1 MSRIIRAAQ
10 IDFSDLASAAVVSE
24 NLRFVLPVPPLEGG
38 GELLVGPDGETL
50 TDRDGAAIEGRGI
63 VFFDPDDQSWE
74 VAPGDGTGV
83 LLFSPITRE
92 QGAKLGAYIATL
104 APNPRNLRL
113 EQLKAVIRFVIEE
126 LRLRSAYSSTRAY
139 VAEAMAAA
147 GKLRSGSGL
156 HQRKRDI
163 CRAVHIAG
171 KGSFLGPAA
180 SPQRFAD
187 GVVIVKHG
195 DSVRAVQPISFE
207 ANYQFLDGRPARM
220 AELPTQA
227 P

>member
-1 MSRIIRAAQ
+1 MGCTARTLSPCLTITTPSAKRCGEAAGPRNEPLPAMWTARQMSR
-10 IDFSDLASAAVVSE
+10 
-24 NLRFVLPVPPLEGG
+24 
-38 GELLVGPDGETL
+38 
-50 TDRDGAAIEGRGI
+50 
-63 VFFDPDDQSWE
+63 
-74 VAPGDGTGV
+74 
-83 LLFSPITRE
+83 
-92 QGAKLGAYIATL
+92 
-104 APNPRNLRL
+104 
-113 EQLKAVIRFVIEE
+113 
-126 LRLRSAYSSTRAY
+126 
-139 VAEAMAAA
+139 
-147 GKLRSGSGL
+147 L

-220 AELPTQA
+220 AELPTQ
-227 P
+227 

>member
-1 MSRIIRAAQ
+1 MSRIISAAQ
-10 IDFSDLASAAVVSE
+10 IDFSERASAAVVSE
-24 NLRFVLPVPPLEGG
+24 SLRFVLPVPKLKGG

-50 TDRDGAAIEGRGI
+50 IDRDGKVIEGRGI

-92 QGAKLGAYIATL
+92 QGARLAAYIATL
-104 APNPRNLRL
+104 ARPQDLRL
-113 EQLKAVIRFVIEE
+113 EQLKAVIRFVIDE

-139 VAEAMAAA
+139 VAEAMAPA
-147 GKLRSGSGL
+147 GELLAGSGL
-156 HQRKRDI
+156 HQRMRDI
-163 CRAVHIAG
+163 CRAVRIAG

-180 SPQRFAD
+180 SPQRFAHD
-187 GVVIVKHG
+187 VVILKHG
-195 DSVRAVQPISFE
+195 DSVRAVQPLSFE